1 LVAKIWIFFVVCQKI
16 NSCTVCIFQ

>member
-1 LVAKIWIFFVVCQKI
+1 LVAKIWIFFVICQKI